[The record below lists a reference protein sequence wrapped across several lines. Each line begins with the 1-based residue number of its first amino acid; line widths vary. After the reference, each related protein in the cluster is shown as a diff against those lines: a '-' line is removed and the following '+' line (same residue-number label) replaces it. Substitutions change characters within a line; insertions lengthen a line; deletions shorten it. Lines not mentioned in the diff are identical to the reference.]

1 MQKITRGKLDQFI
14 KKHATNVQVLDIG
27 SSFSPY
33 QEYFPNRVTMDINPK
48 FGTDF
53 VGDIHQMPF
62 KDETF
67 EMIICTEVLEHCYN
81 PQLAVNELRRV
92 LKTGGKLILTTRF
105 VFPLHDSPNDYFR
118 YTRYG
123 IKQLFKEWGNIEPQ
137 AETEAFSAIGALM
150 QRVCFQT
157 KLKWNK
163 PVKGIL
169 SVLSWIF
176 SKLDF
181 LIVQE
186 YGNIEKSKEEKS
198 IMTTGWYVVAI
209 K

>member
-1 MQKITRGKLDQFI
+1 MQKITRGKLDEFI
-14 KKHATNVQVLDIG
+14 KKHATNLQVLDIG

-150 QRVCFQT
+150 QRICFQT